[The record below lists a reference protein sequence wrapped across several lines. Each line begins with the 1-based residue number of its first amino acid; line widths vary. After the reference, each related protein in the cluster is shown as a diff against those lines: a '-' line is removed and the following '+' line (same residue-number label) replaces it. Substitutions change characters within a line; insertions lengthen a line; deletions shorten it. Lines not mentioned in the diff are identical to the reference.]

1 MKVDEALDR
10 IKQSVAFEVDCYEQN
25 PGESTEQIK
34 ELKRAART
42 IERIIVSQIKQ
53 TNMILKE
60 NSK

>member
-10 IKQSVAFEVDCYEQN
+10 IKQSVAFEVDCYEQY
-25 PGESTEQIK
+25 PGEATEQIK